1 VRTGGGLVVMVAL
14 AAACGNRRPETRPQS
29 LDRDYVYQDELRH
42 TQSPDLYTALRQL
55 RPNWFSRS
63 PAVLRGQ
70 GDIFI
75 YVDGVYWG
83 GTASL
88 RQLPV
93 QGAVVVHY
101 YSPGE
106 AQSTFGAG
114 PLYGAIAVTTGP
126 R

>member
-1 VRTGGGLVVMVAL
+1 VRAEWVAVLAL
-14 AAACGNRRPETRPQS
+14 AAACGARSPETRPTAV
-29 LDRDYVYQDELRH
+29 DRDFVYQDELRH
-42 TQSPDLYTALRQL
+42 MQSPDLYTALRQL

-63 PAVLRGQ
+63 PSVVRGQ
-70 GDIFI
+70 GDIYV
-75 YVDGVYWG
+75 YVDGVFWG

-93 QGAVVVHY
+93 QSAVVVRY
-101 YSPGE
+101 YSPTE
-106 AQSTFGAG
+106 AQATFGAG

>member
-1 VRTGGGLVVMVAL
+1 MRIGLVVALTL
-14 AAACGNRRPETRPQS
+14 AAACGNRKPETRAAS
-29 LDRDYVYQDELRH
+29 IDRDYVYQDELRH
-42 TQSPDLYTALRQL
+42 IQSPDLYTALRQL

-63 PAVLRGQ
+63 PSVLRGQ
-70 GDIFI
+70 GDIYI
-75 YVDGVYWG
+75 YVDGVFWG
-83 GTASL
+83 GTNSL

-93 QGAVVVHY
+93 QSAVVVRY